1 MHPAAETYR
10 DLLQQLDR
18 WFEAA
23 RSRHGDVIPCRS
35 GCTACCHG
43 LFDISVAD
51 QLLLRETI
59 AVLPPGVRAGI
70 LARAERLLDRL
81 QAVAPEWGP
90 PWDIAAIGEERFDEI
105 CLALH
110 DAPCPLLGPEGGC
123 EAYAGRPLVCR
134 LIGLPMLT
142 AGGDVLENAC
152 PIQEQFPGYH
162 ALDPL
167 AFDLEA
173 LEDVELAALE
183 ASALALWGAPL
194 DLTRETTIA
203 AVAAGQEG

>member
-10 DLLQQLDR
+10 DLLTQLDR
-18 WFEAA
+18 WFAGA
-23 RSRHGDVIPCRS
+23 RARHGDVIPCRS

-59 AVLPPGVRAGI
+59 ATLPAGVRAGI

-90 PWDIAAIGEERFDEI
+90 PWDIAAIGEDRFDEI

-110 DAPCPLLGPEGGC
+110 DL
-123 EAYAGRPLVCR
+123 
-134 LIGLPMLT
+134 
-142 AGGDVLENAC
+142 LENAC
-152 PIQEQFPGYH
+152 PIQERFPAY
-162 ALDPL
+162 ALLDPVP
-167 AFDLEA
+167 FDLE
-173 LEDVELAALE
+173 VLE
-183 ASALALWGAPL
+183 AAEIACLEAAAVEVHGTPTAAAA
-194 DLTRETTIA
+194 ETTIA
-203 AVAAGQEG
+203 PVAAGAVR

>member
-23 RSRHGDVIPCRS
+23 RRRHGDVIPCRS

-142 AGGDVLENAC
+142 AEGLLLENAC
-152 PIQEQFPGYH
+152 PIQERFPAY
-162 ALDPL
+162 ALLDPVP
-167 AFDLEA
+167 FDLES
-173 LEDVELAALE
+173 LE
-183 ASALALWGAPL
+183 AAEVACLEAAAVALHGTPSAAAA
-194 DLTRETTIA
+194 ETTIA
-203 AVAAGQEG
+203 PVAADAVR